1 MFSYKLKQ
9 FYIIYHIKLGLK
21 LHKKGK
27 CSGRDLYA
35 IPGGDLKA
43 RGRGDC
49 KDPVALAPWR
59 RLTKGPGRASC
70 RVQVAPRGV
79 LAAGLAPLLD
89 PPAPW
94 QRLVKSRLSLIAKS
108 WRCIGY
114 RMGLIVESW
123 RRLIVIACRWV
134 CRPVHGAE
142 DQVQWAL
149 PGGRT
154 KRDGDRFSSIGGS
167 SV

>member
-27 CSGRDLYA
+27 CSGRGLYA

-43 RGRGDC
+43 RGRGGLQGSC
-49 KDPVALAPWR
+49 CTGSLAAPR
-59 RLTKGPGRASC
+59 EGPGRASC

-94 QRLVKSRLSLIAKS
+94 RRLVKSRLSLIAKS

-123 RRLIVIACRWV
+123 RRLTVIDC
-134 CRPVHGAE
+134 
-142 DQVQWAL
+142 
-149 PGGRT
+149 
-154 KRDGDRFSSIGGS
+154 
-167 SV
+167 